1 MIERT
6 DIQWLLSFAAVYE
19 KLSFKLAAQH
29 RQLPTSNISRHVAQL
44 EQHLNTR
51 LLERTTRKMRPTAA
65 GKQLYQ
71 TLKPLIQTMDDALT
85 EVSQHHDAL
94 SGHLNLVTPDLPVL
108 ATLIADFCHQN
119 PDIQLSCDTQLNPTE
134 GVLEGLDLVVRFG
147 RGTLEDSGWVAQAL
161 LHLPS
166 CVVGAPE
173 LLHRHAHVHSLD
185 TLSKVPCITSLT
197 VLQGAPWRF
206 KHNKTL
212 HVQSSYKVNSGHMA
226 KAAAIQGL
234 GFAILPRHMCQT
246 ELEAGTLMELTLN
259 DEPED
264 LVLYAFYSGRKYPQK
279 KVTALLSHI
288 KQGLMN
294 SVQNTRPSK

>member
-19 KLSFKLAAQH
+19 KLSFKQAAQH

-65 GKQLYQ
+65 GKQLYL
-71 TLKPLIQTMDDALT
+71 TLKPLIHTMDDALT

-94 SGHLNLVTPDLPVL
+94 SGHLNLVMPDLPVL
-108 ATLIADFCHQN
+108 ATLIANFCHQH

-134 GVLEGLDLVVRFG
+134 GMLEGLDLVVRFG

-197 VLQGAPWRF
+197 ALQGTPWRF
-206 KHNKTL
+206 KHNRTL

-226 KAAAIQGL
+226 KAAAVQGL
-234 GFAILPRHMCQT
+234 GFAILPRHMCQA
-246 ELEAGTLMELTLN
+246 ELEAGTLVELTL
-259 DEPED
+259 DHEPED

-279 KVTALLSHI
+279 KVTALLSHL
-288 KQGLMN
+288 KTGLSELMD
-294 SVQNTRPSK
+294 TPAK